1 MVTVQTR
8 GRDHHRRSVVDIW
21 PWVTTMVGD
30 DDGDNGDDS
39 DDIVGDSVGSS
50 LPLLLLLPMDNAVG
64 VLDYKW

>member
-1 MVTVQTR
+1 MAV
-8 GRDHHRRSVVDIW
+8 GDDD
-21 PWVTTMVGD
+21 GD